1 MEKIAERQ
9 RWSVRHVNM
18 TISFIAL
25 GLVNAAV
32 RAASA
37 SPAGVMHRRNGV
49 KGRIPGDVRLRNR
62 VISVVPNGTADSALA
77 AADLLDCFNQSPI
90 IFIGPGGPKN
100 VFDLCFV
107 DRRGPDKTT
116 KLGKNIRAGKT
127 LGAKKAHADHCRS

>member
-9 RWSVRHVNM
+9 RCSVRHVNL
-18 TISFIAL
+18 TISMAFIAL

-32 RAASA
+32 RCGIGVASWRDA
-37 SPAGVMHRRNGV
+37 PA
-49 KGRIPGDVRLRNR
+49 KPGH
-62 VISVVPNGTADSALA
+62 SVVPNGTADSALA

-90 IFIGPGGPKN
+90 IFIAPGGPKN
-100 VFDLCFV
+100 VFDLCFL

>member
-1 MEKIAERQ
+1 VEKIAERQ

-77 AADLLDCFNQSPI
+77 AADLLDCFNQGRI
-90 IFIGPGGPKN
+90 IFIA
-100 VFDLCFV
+100 
-107 DRRGPDKTT
+107 R
-116 KLGKNIRAGKT
+116 
-127 LGAKKAHADHCRS
+127 GAKKCFYALLRRPELERISKLRIATQL